1 MAAETPNPKHLP
13 PLTLGLIITSVA
25 LVAVAVAGF
34 VWPQYRAMAASKQA
48 RMDKTVVLET
58 QKRLYP
64 VYAKAKGLADFPFD
78 PRLPVPERSPLDRRE
93 ITHLSQKFAR
103 IALDNH
109 MSISENSIDV
119 SAYKEASDH
128 ITTEIQ
134 FAGTLFD
141 FRNCLIQINQLPF
154 FNRIETI
161 GIAAEPEGIKKFKT
175 KLRINIRKS

>member
-13 PLTLGLIITSVA
+13 PLTLGLIITGVA

-34 VWPQYRAMAASKQA
+34 VWPQYRAMASSRQTQI
-48 RMDKTVVLET
+48 DKTIILET
-58 QKRLYP
+58 QKALFP

-78 PRLPVPERSPLDRRE
+78 PRLPLPQRSPLDRSK
-93 ITHLSQKFAR
+93 ITHLRQIFAR

-119 SAYKEASDH
+119 SAIKEASDH

-154 FNRIETI
+154 FNRIETM
-161 GIAAEPEGIKKFKT
+161 GIAAEPDGLKKFKT
-175 KLRINIRKS
+175 KLRINIRKN